1 MEGRMDAIIVY
12 RKILMQ
18 LLNEGFNPFEDNT
31 DYLQLIEKH
40 IKKTNWNHQYF
51 PAPNLI

>member
-31 DYLQLIEKH
+31 DSLLLIEKH
-40 IKKTNWNHQYF
+40 IKKPTGITNIFQ
-51 PAPNLI
+51 PLI

>member
-1 MEGRMDAIIVY
+1 MDAIIVY

-40 IKKTNWNHQYF
+40 IKNQLESPIF
-51 PAPNLI
+51 SSP